1 MRADCALFTNLEAV
15 ARDSGDALTRAR
27 QPRLYDRLDWF
38 ARTAAHCTPPGTP
51 LVARA
56 RDAKGTAWLFLS
68 RRGARAQALASWYT
82 LAFDAVTTGEAPVA
96 ALPGA
101 LKGIGHVELSPVEA
115 PDALAGS
122 FRAAGWRVSVTPMSV
137 NWRIAPGPDFAAFW
151 AARPGKL
158 RSTVERKGRKAKLD
172 IAIHRAFSPE
182 AWSAYEEIY
191 AASWK
196 GEEGSWPFLRAMAET
211 EGAAGTL
218 RLGIASKG
226 GQPLAAQLWT
236 VEHGRATIHK
246 LAYREDAKA
255 LSPGSIL
262 SHAMFRH
269 VIEHDRPAL
278 IDYGTGDQPYK
289 ADWMDTP
296 HPLWRIEASNPRHP
310 LGLAMIGRR
319 ALGALVRG
327 AADRYARAKRSGDSA

>member
-1 MRADCALFTNLEAV
+1 MRADCALFTDLDAV
-15 ARDSGDALTRAR
+15 ARDAAGALDRAR

-38 ARTAAHCTPPGTP
+38 RRTLAHCPPPGTP
-51 LVARA
+51 LVVRA
-56 RDAKGTAWLFLS
+56 RDDEGAAWLFLS
-68 RRGARAQALASWYT
+68 RRGGRAQALASWYT
-82 LAFDAVTTGEAPVA
+82 LAFDAVTTGDAPLA

-101 LKGIGHVELSPVEA
+101 LRGIGHVELSPIEA
-115 PDALAGS
+115 PETLADA
-122 FRAAGWRVSVTPMSV
+122 FRAAGWQVLVTPMSV
-137 NWRIAPGPDFAAFW
+137 NWRIAPGTDFAVFW

-172 IAIHRAFSPE
+172 IAIHRTFSSE
-182 AWSAYEEIY
+182 AWEAYAEIY

-196 GEEGSWPFLRAMAET
+196 GEEGSWPFLRAMAEA

-218 RLGIASKG
+218 RLGIASKD

-262 SHAMFRH
+262 SHAMFAH
-269 VIEHDRPAL
+269 VIERDRPAL

-289 ADWMDTP
+289 ADWMDTA

-310 LGLAMIGRR
+310 LGLAMIAATLVRR
-319 ALGALVRG
+319 AVGR
-327 AADRYARAKRSGDSA
+327 

>member
-1 MRADCALFTNLEAV
+1 MRADCALFTDLEAV
-15 ARDSGDALTRAR
+15 ARDAGGALGRAS

-38 ARTAAHCTPPGTP
+38 ERAAAHCPPPGAP

-56 RDAKGTAWLFLS
+56 RDDRGTAWLFLS

-82 LAFDAVTTGEAPVA
+82 LAFDAVTTGEAPLA

-101 LKGIGHVELSPVEA
+101 LKGIGHVELSPIEEPA
-115 PDALAGS
+115 ALAAA
-122 FRAAGWRVSVTPMSV
+122 FRAAGWHVSVTPTSV
-137 NWRIAPGPDFAAFW
+137 NWRIAPDPDFAAFW

-158 RSTVERKGRKAKLD
+158 RSTVERKSRKAKLD
-172 IAIHRAFSPE
+172 IAIHRGFDADAWATYE
-182 AWSAYEEIY
+182 AIY

-218 RLGIASKG
+218 RLGIASKD

-236 VEHGRATIHK
+236 VENGRATIHK

-262 SHAMFRH
+262 SHAMFAH
-269 VIEHDRPAL
+269 VIEQDRPAL

-296 HPLWRIEASNPRHP
+296 HPLWRIEASNPRH
-310 LGLAMIGRR
+310 LIGLAMIAR
-319 ALGALVRG
+319 ALVRG
-327 AADRYARAKRSGDSA
+327 AAGRYARAKRSGDSA

>member
-1 MRADCALFTNLEAV
+1 VRAECALFTDLDAV
-15 ARDSGDALTRAR
+15 ARDAAGALDRAV

-38 ARTAAHCTPPGTP
+38 ARTLAHCPPPGTP

-56 RDAKGTAWLFLS
+56 RSDAGTAWLFLS
-68 RRGARAQALASWYT
+68 RRGGRAQALTSWYT
-82 LAFDAVTTGEAPVA
+82 LAFDVVRAGEAPVH
-96 ALPGA
+96 ALPA
-101 LKGIGHVELSPVEA
+101 TLRGIGHVELSPVE
-115 PDALAGS
+115 DAEPLATA
-122 FRAAGWRVSVTPMSV
+122 FRGAGWRVSVTPMSV
-137 NWRIAPGPDFAAFW
+137 NWCIAPGTDFAAFW

-158 RSTVERKGRKAKLD
+158 RSTVERKSRKARLD
-172 IAIHRAFSPE
+172 IAIHRAFDAE
-182 AWSAYEEIY
+182 AWAAYEAIY

-196 GEEGSWPFLRAMAET
+196 GEEGSWPFLRVMAEA

-218 RLGIASKG
+218 RLGIAAKD

-246 LAYREDAKA
+246 LAYRDDARS

-262 SHAMFRH
+262 SHAMFAH
-269 VIEHDRPAL
+269 VIERDRPAL

-310 LGLAMIGRR
+310 AGIAAIGRR
-319 ALGALVRG
+319 AAAALVARVRG
-327 AADRYARAKRSGDSA
+327 G